1 MHKIRSQQKEIA
13 GAVQKFIWLQ
23 VSVVVLSA
31 LSMLIFVDLTAA
43 ASVLIGGA
51 VGFLTS
57 WIYAKKMTTSQECDI
72 KQVVQAHYKAEAYKL
87 IFTILLFSLIFTQ
100 FKGVRVMPLFF
111 GYGSSLAVYW
121 LALILL

>member
-1 MHKIRSQQKEIA
+1 MRKIQSLQKEIA

-23 VSVVVLSA
+23 VAVVALCA
-31 LSMLIFVDLTAA
+31 LSMLILVDLTAA
-43 ASVLIGGA
+43 ASALIGGA

-57 WIYAKKMTTSQECDI
+57 WIYAKKMTTSQECGA

-87 IFTILLFSLIFTQ
+87 IFTVLLFSLIFTQ

-121 LALILL
+121 VALIIL